1 MLPVEAIPWPF
12 SPPIPT
18 AKSTLLITP
27 GPVFAVRRVNLLR
40 RTRISKRS
48 QSVILA
54 PRPTAGSCLCLAKTA
69 KESRMKKV
77 NAFLWFDS
85 EAEEAAKFYVGIFK
99 NSKIGKVARYPKEA
113 AEKIGRPPGSVMTV
127 EFTLDRVDFVALN
140 GGPQFKF
147 TEAIS
152 FSVNCETQDE
162 INYFWEKLSA
172 DGGSTGPCG
181 WLKDKFGLSWQ
192 VNPVFLSDMLADPDA
207 GKANRVMKAMME
219 MDKFDIAALE

>member
-1 MLPVEAIPWPF
+1 
-12 SPPIPT
+12 
-18 AKSTLLITP
+18 
-27 GPVFAVRRVNLLR
+27 
-40 RTRISKRS
+40 
-48 QSVILA
+48 
-54 PRPTAGSCLCLAKTA
+54 
-69 KESRMKKV
+69 MKKI
-77 NAFLWFDS
+77 NPFLWFDS

-99 NSKIGKVARYPKEA
+99 NSKIGRITRYGEGGP
-113 AEKIGRPPGSVMTV
+113 RPTGGLMTV

-162 INYFWEKLSA
+162 VDYFWENLSA
-172 DGGSTGPCG
+172 DGGSTGRCG

-192 VNPVFLSDMLADPDA
+192 VNPVFLGDMLADPDA

-219 MDKFDIAALE
+219 MDKIDIAALEKAAKG